1 VWLDGLYA
9 TDIGA
14 SNAVPG
20 ALSLVLTNTEVFL
33 EIMVG
38 GTTLSPR
45 ERIVSVAYA
54 LVAAGVSDGGIS
66 SSMLADDAVTSA
78 KIADGSISNLDLS
91 PGAVTGSSILD
102 GSLTGFDVADGSISN
117 TDVAA
122 NTFWET
128 DGNTGT
134 VAGTHFVGTTDEQ
147 PLELHIHGERIAE
160 FRKRIP
166 SSEPIVLLGW
176 RENSIDGVSDGST
189 ISGGGSSFPGSHNA
203 ISNGSY
209 DTINRRGGGE
219 KQNPRPGQFRDRGRS
234 RTHHGRL
241 SLFHYRRREWK
252 FDPGGFRKRGDCGR
266 LCDTH
271 QHQFHWLCGRR
282 WLAAIGL
289 KSKYSFIGGGFDNRI
304 KDDAECA
311 IIVNGQANDVF
322 SGSRYGVIGGD
333 WNNNVGTDSSY
344 SIIASGRNNDIGSN
358 STYAVVGGGL
368 DNDVAADSSSATI
381 GGGVFNDIGS
391 G

>member
-1 VWLDGLYA
+1 MRRHRRSVWLDGLYA

-33 EIMVG
+33 EMMVG

-54 LVAAGVSDGGIS
+54 LVAAGVPDGGIS

-102 GSLTGFDVADGSISN
+102 GSLTGFDVADGSISIA
-117 TDVAA
+117 DVAI

-128 DGNTGT
+128 GGNTGT
-134 VAGTHFVGTTDEQ
+134 VAGAHFVGTTDEQ

-176 RENSIDGVSDGST
+176 RENFIDGVSDGST
-189 ISGGGSSFPGSHNA
+189 ISGGE
-203 ISNGSY
+203 
-209 DTINRRGGGE
+209 RGE
-219 KQNPRPGQFRDRGRS
+219 KQNSRPGQFRDRGRS

-241 SLFHYRRREWK
+241 SSFHYRRREWK
-252 FDPGGFRKRGDCGR
+252 FDPGGFRKRDDCGR

-322 SGSRYGVIGGD
+322 SGARYGVIGGG
-333 WNNNVGTDSSY
+333 WNNNVGPDSSY
-344 SIIASGRNNDIGSN
+344 SIIASGRNNDIGS
-358 STYAVVGGGL
+358 G
-368 DNDVAADSSSATI
+368 
-381 GGGVFNDIGS
+381 
-391 G
+391 